1 MKKNSE
7 VGTPK
12 KQKWVPQNLTDDQK
26 IANLFKKLKT
36 IKKFLNYHFLDQLL
50 TAYENFFFCMI
61 IENEAF
67 FGSKNLLLLHPC

>member
-50 TAYENFFFCMI
+50 TAYENFFFLYD
-61 IENEAF
+61 N
-67 FGSKNLLLLHPC
+67 